1 MKPIMIASHKWAR
14 LSFIMRYSFSRRRS
28 ASESI
33 AVYSVVLG
41 SRDQHGADSARH
53 QRSRRNE
60 SLFIVSAFVPHCT
73 CAVRLAFASF
83 AAPLFPPPFPSV
95 ASFQDRLRRF
105 AVKRARRSDSA
116 LRNNSPRVPPR
127 EWKCRARERSRFT
140 RYSLDAETPLR
151 WVPLG
156 CPSICTLSRAV
167 DGPRGVPWRLRNWW
181 RA

>member
-1 MKPIMIASHKWAR
+1 MISSHKWAR

-60 SLFIVSAFVPHCT
+60 SLFIASAFVPRCT
-73 CAVRLAFASF
+73 CASCLPRSSLRFF
-83 AAPLFPPPFPSV
+83 LGFLFV
-95 ASFQDRLRRF
+95 ASFQDRLRRS
-105 AVKRARRSDSA
+105 AVKHARRSDSA
-116 LRNNSPRVPPR
+116 LRNNSPRVSPR

-167 DGPRGVPWRLRNWW
+167 DGPRGVPWKLRNWW